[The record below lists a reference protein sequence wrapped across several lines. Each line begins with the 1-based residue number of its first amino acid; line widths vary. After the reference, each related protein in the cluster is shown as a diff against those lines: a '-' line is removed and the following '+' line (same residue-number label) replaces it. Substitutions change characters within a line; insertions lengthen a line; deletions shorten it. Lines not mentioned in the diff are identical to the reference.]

1 MHSQALAEI
10 WCQSQLAATCIA
22 KVVPKNGN
30 PRAECV
36 ASFGSE
42 RLASIN
48 SLTNYPFG
56 SRAAEW
62 LALAVVILLAL
73 ALCIGTLKF
82 VSSLLPTNATQA
94 NPRRTTGAYME
105 ENEWLR

>member
-1 MHSQALAEI
+1 MEPESGV
-10 WCQSQLAATCIA
+10 CGSS
-22 KVVPKNGN
+22 
-30 PRAECV
+30 R
-36 ASFGSE
+36 SE

-56 SRAAEW
+56 SHAAEW

-82 VSSLLPTNATQA
+82 VSSLLTHERDTAEPEKDYW
-94 NPRRTTGAYME
+94 RIHGGE
-105 ENEWLR
+105 

>member
-1 MHSQALAEI
+1 
-10 WCQSQLAATCIA
+10 LAATLHC
-22 KVVPKNGN
+22 KSSSEEWN

-36 ASFGSE
+36 ASFRSE

-56 SRAAEW
+56 SHAAEL

-73 ALCIGTLKF
+73 ELCVGTLEF
-82 VSSLLPTNATQA
+82 VSSLLTHERDAAEPEKDYW
-94 NPRRTTGAYME
+94 RIHGGE
-105 ENEWLR
+105 